1 MTNIALLNQYAK
13 QITSTQAKMLYESKT
28 HRKLGSLNESYNPKD
43 MLSLYLDNF
52 IIYETMSLTAN
63 EVVNK
68 FLKKY
73 AKNIKYKM
81 LGEGVEFLTSNKD
94 VYENMIIDIEEM
106 GVSPEDSN
114 ALLDSKY
121 LNGND

>member
-1 MTNIALLNQYAK
+1 MTNILLLNQYAN
-13 QITSTQAKMLYESKT
+13 QITSEQAKMLYESKT
-28 HRKLGSLNESYNPKD
+28 HRKFKALNESYNPND

-52 IIYETMSLTAN
+52 IIYETLSLTAN

-73 AKNIKYKM
+73 SKDIKYKM
-81 LGEGVEFLTSNKD
+81 LGEGVEFLTNSKE

-106 GVSPEDSN
+106 GVSPEDST

-121 LNGND
+121 LNN

>member
-1 MTNIALLNQYAK
+1 MTNILLLNQYAN
-13 QITSTQAKMLYESKT
+13 QITSEQAKMLYESKT
-28 HRKLGSLNESYNPKD
+28 HRKFKALNESYNPND

-52 IIYETMSLTAN
+52 IIYETLSLTAN

-73 AKNIKYKM
+73 SKDIKYKM
-81 LGEGVEFLTSNKD
+81 LGEGVEFLTNNKE

-106 GVSPEDSN
+106 GVSPEDST

-121 LNGND
+121 LNN